1 MVFAAFRDGVQ
12 RCSLSGV
19 FEESR
24 LVLLPFLDGVQQLSL
39 LWGSQKRRQKSKP
52 SVSMTLARSQVAK
65 RFWSYIQ
72 HRRVDCD

>member
-24 LVLLPFLDGVQQLSL
+24 LVLLPFLDGVQGQPFVEGSLFLS
-39 LWGSQKRRQKSKP
+39 
-52 SVSMTLARSQVAK
+52 
-65 RFWSYIQ
+65 
-72 HRRVDCD
+72 